1 MRADLRRRR
10 DLGEIID
17 GAYRMYAAHFRV
29 LFLIALI
36 TAPLQALQV
45 VISSRLNSDS
55 AEASTMY
62 LFLIPTLF
70 VALVASG
77 ALISAVHDVTGD
89 TAPDV
94 TRSLDTAFGRFTA
107 LLTTFLLQIG
117 LTLASMF
124 AAPALGIWWL
134 LRRDAT
140 IDGRRNW
147 WLALVPFALALYLA
161 IRWMAMQQVVMIGGK
176 ERWLAL
182 DASAEIV
189 RENWWRTLGIL
200 LVIGLIVLG
209 PTALA
214 ATSAAASPL
223 VEATVTSVVSALAL
237 PFFIA
242 AQTLLYYD
250 LKARNSIDPS
260 PARIDAP

>member
-1 MRADLRRRR
+1 MTADLRIQR
-10 DLGEIID
+10 DLGEIIG
-17 GAYRMYAAHFRV
+17 GAYRIYASNFRAF
-29 LFLIALI
+29 FLIALI
-36 TAPLQALQV
+36 TAPLQALQA
-45 VISSRLNSDS
+45 VIVRRVDSDS
-55 AEASTMY
+55 GAVAVVY

-77 ALISAVHDVTGD
+77 ALISAVHDVTGG

-94 TRSLDTAFGRFTA
+94 TRSLDIAFGRFIA
-107 LLTTFLLQIG
+107 LLTTDLLQIG
-117 LTLASMF
+117 LLLASMV

-140 IDGRRNW
+140 IDGRRDW

-161 IRWMAMQQVVMIGGK
+161 IRWMATQQVVMIGGK
-176 ERWLAL
+176 ERWSAL
-182 DASAEIV
+182 DASSEIV
-189 RENWWRTLGIL
+189 RERWWRTFGIL

-209 PTALA
+209 PTTLA
-214 ATSAAASPL
+214 ATAAAASPL
-223 VEATVTSVVSALAL
+223 VEATVTSVVSALVL
-237 PFFIA
+237 PFFIV

-250 LKARNSIDPS
+250 LKARNSVDLS